1 MTNLIEETYECND
14 YSRVTIL
21 SHSLGCLYTLWFL
34 NQKTQ
39 EWKDKFI
46 LNWIPIAGVF
56 GGVGTGI
63 KQVNLPQNCGFKFK
77 GGSALIKYL
86 VMIA

>member
-14 YSRVTIL
+14 NSRVTVL

-34 NQKTQ
+34 NQKSQ

-56 GGVGTGI
+56 GGAGTGI
-63 KQVNLPQNCGFKFK
+63 KQVNLPQSCGFKFK
-77 GGSALIKYL
+77 SGSAQIK
-86 VMIA
+86 